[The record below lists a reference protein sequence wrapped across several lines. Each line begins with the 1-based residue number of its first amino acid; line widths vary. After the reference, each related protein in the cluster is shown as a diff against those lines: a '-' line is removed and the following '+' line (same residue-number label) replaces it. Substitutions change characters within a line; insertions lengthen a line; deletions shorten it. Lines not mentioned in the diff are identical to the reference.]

1 MKVFLLGDGIPL
13 DKVMDANSVCRFQ
26 GCSETVVKWLEEYM
40 TVLTEPLWVFIGA
53 TEDVITASQYLDLA
67 T

>member
-1 MKVFLLGDGIPL
+1 MFLLGDGIPL